1 MHIDHADVGFMQD
14 LSDISNVFH
23 VFVITIEGCY
33 LKVHLDQFCKEYPIQ
48 FETQIGLGVKLWL
61 NWKWFFGRSPLHVEV
76 AKILVVHSR
85 KKGMRLSKKLPKS
98 KPRKKIKIFSWWLVI
113 EKLGNWQLKIVAK
126 NTDDLHRNWYVQK
139 IVGVTL
145 LQWFITKLLPRSFF
159 GNKMIFQVAFLKNTS
174 VAELWIHTVG
184 WSGSI

>member
-1 MHIDHADVGFMQD
+1 MYFMYLLSQLNLDVIWRFTW
-14 LSDISNVFH
+14 IN
-23 VFVITIEGCY
+23 FV
-33 LKVHLDQFCKEYPIQ
+33 KNIQ
-48 FETQIGLGVKLWL
+48 FNLRLYLVKLWL
-61 NWKWFFGRSPLHVEV
+61 NWKWLFGKLPLHVEL

-174 VAELWIHTVG
+174 VAELWIPHTVLLVRIDLIQFQ
-184 WSGSI
+184 WIN

>member
-1 MHIDHADVGFMQD
+1 MWGSKNSKGGNYWKLRDCFFLIWWSHHHPVQMFVV
-14 LSDISNVFH
+14 SRHFECISCIC
-23 VFVITIEGCY
+23 ITIEFGCY
-33 LKVHLDQFCKEYPIQ
+33 LKVHLDQFCIEYPTQ

-126 NTDDLHRNWYVQK
+126 NTDDLR
-139 IVGVTL
+139 T
-145 LQWFITKLLPRSFF
+145 P
-159 GNKMIFQVAFLKNTS
+159 
-174 VAELWIHTVG
+174 
-184 WSGSI
+184 